1 MFTETTTRDAHN
13 QPADYDIAPNQK
25 VVIVNGRP
33 EVLELVEH
41 ALDAGHYDVIF
52 VESGAH
58 AYSEIRRVQPELV
71 ILCVRFDENDGFQVL
86 TMLKLDPETRNI
98 PVVTFTTEYTTQA
111 EVEIPEPSE
120 TELLVFK
127 PAPRMN

>member
-1 MFTETTTRDAHN
+1 MFTETYTPDAHN
-13 QPADYDIAPNQK
+13 HPADFNVAPNQK

-52 VESGAH
+52 VESGAN
-58 AYSEIRRVQPELV
+58 AYSEIRRVQPQLV
-71 ILCVRFDENDGFQVL
+71 ILCVRFDEGDGFQVL

-98 PVVTFTTEYTTQA
+98 PVVTFTAESTQPD
-111 EVEIPEPSE
+111 VEIPEPSE
-120 TELLVFK
+120 TEMLVFK
-127 PAPRMN
+127 PAQRMN

>member
-1 MFTETTTRDAHN
+1 MFTETTALDVDNRHGS
-13 QPADYDIAPNQK
+13 YDVVPSQR

-52 VESGAH
+52 VESGTH
-58 AYSEIRRVQPELV
+58 AYSEIRRVQPQLV
-71 ILCVRFDENDGFQVL
+71 ILCVRFDEADGFQIL

-98 PVVTFTTEYTTQA
+98 PVVTFTAEYTTQT

-120 TELLVFK
+120 SEMLSFK